1 MNAITVGKIVFSA
14 LMISLLGVILAVWY
28 LITEPA
34 PHVDA
39 VRTILTPVVK
49 AGETFRYTN
58 AFTNKKRCA
67 AIIYRAAYDGQDI
80 RVYSDYE
87 ERPSVDSDAGTE
99 KVIAHIIRAIPIP
112 KDASPGQAH
121 FETQYRWVC
130 NPLQRIFPQVFNFN
144 SLLFTIEQ

>member
-1 MNAITVGKIVFSA
+1 MTAISVGKIIFNA
-14 LMISLLGVILAVWY
+14 LMFSMLGVLLLFWY

-39 VRTILTPVVK
+39 VRTVLTPIVK

-58 AFTNKKRCA
+58 AFTNKKRCG
-67 AIIYRAAYDGQDI
+67 AIIYRSAFDGQDV

-87 ERPSVDSDAGTE
+87 ERPAIDGEDDSE
-99 KVIAHIIRAIPIP
+99 KMIAHTTRAIPIP
-112 KDASPGQAH
+112 KDAAPGTAH

-144 SLLFTIEQ
+144 SLQFTIVQ